1 MEQKKKALGRGLE
14 ELFSTEVL
22 DFDTFESNIMENAT
36 TNEIQDIP
44 INEIRPNPYQP
55 RKSFNEEALRELS
68 ESIKNHG
75 VFQPIIVK
83 KGIRGYDLIAG
94 ERRLRASKMAGL
106 DKIPAIVKDFSDDEM
121 REIALLE
128 NIQRENLTA
137 IELAWAYKG
146 IIDNLDIRQEDLALR
161 IGKSRSHIT
170 NTLGLLNLPEE
181 VQKMILNGELSMGHA
196 RVLSK
201 MEDESKITGLAKKI
215 INEGLSVHEIE
226 EISKDEEIKK
236 RVPITRRERNTD
248 YTNIE
253 NELKDIVNMISEK
266 LMPEE
271 DKNWLTGEPVSDS
284 KIFFVNNAGLCLLS
298 AWFLRLLSMLD
309 YLNEARK
316 DIKDT
321 KSRIRAMFLLQ
332 YLTCQEEKEYRETE
346 LVFNRLLVGLPMHI
360 PLPKRLELT
369 ADEKQIA
376 DSLLSAVKAHWSKM
390 NGTSLKGFLQSFVTR
405 TGRLE
410 EQDEKWLL
418 TVDDKTHD
426 ILLDSVPWG
435 FRQIRLPW
443 LKKYIQVK
451 WHDKQEF

>member
-1 MEQKKKALGRGLE
+1 MEQKKKALGKGLE

-201 MEDESKITGLAKKI
+201 MEDESKITDLAKKI

-226 EISKDEEIKK
+226 NISKNEEIKK
-236 RVPITRRERNTD
+236 RVPITRRNKDTD

-253 NELKDIVNMISEK
+253 NEL
-266 LMPEE
+266 
-271 DKNWLTGEPVSDS
+271 
-284 KIFFVNNAGLCLLS
+284 
-298 AWFLRLLSMLD
+298 R
-309 YLNEARK
+309 
-316 DIKDT
+316 
-321 KSRIRAMFLLQ
+321 
-332 YLTCQEEKEYRETE
+332 
-346 LVFNRLLVGLPMHI
+346 
-360 PLPKRLELT
+360 
-369 ADEKQIA
+369 
-376 DSLLSAVKAHWSKM
+376 
-390 NGTSLKGFLQSFVTR
+390 
-405 TGRLE
+405 
-410 EQDEKWLL
+410 
-418 TVDDKTHD
+418 D
-426 ILLDSVPWG
+426 ILGTRVKVEN
-435 FRQIRLPW
+435 
-443 LKKYIQVK
+443 KKINIYFENVNDLNRILEIMNIEIK
-451 WHDKQEF
+451 

>member
-1 MEQKKKALGRGLE
+1 MEQKKKALGKGLE

-36 TNEIQDIP
+36 TNEIQDISV
-44 INEIRPNPYQP
+44 NEIRPNPYQP
-55 RKSFNEEALRELS
+55 RKSFNEDALRELS

-201 MEDESKITGLAKKI
+201 MEDESKITDLAKKI
-215 INEGLSVHEIE
+215 MSEGLSVHEIE

-248 YTNIE
+248 YTNVE
-253 NELKDIVNMISEK
+253 NEL
-266 LMPEE
+266 
-271 DKNWLTGEPVSDS
+271 
-284 KIFFVNNAGLCLLS
+284 
-298 AWFLRLLSMLD
+298 R
-309 YLNEARK
+309 
-316 DIKDT
+316 
-321 KSRIRAMFLLQ
+321 
-332 YLTCQEEKEYRETE
+332 
-346 LVFNRLLVGLPMHI
+346 
-360 PLPKRLELT
+360 
-369 ADEKQIA
+369 
-376 DSLLSAVKAHWSKM
+376 
-390 NGTSLKGFLQSFVTR
+390 
-405 TGRLE
+405 
-410 EQDEKWLL
+410 
-418 TVDDKTHD
+418 D
-426 ILLDSVPWG
+426 ILGTKVKVDN
-435 FRQIRLPW
+435 
-443 LKKYIQVK
+443 KKINIYFENVNDLNRILEIMNIEIK
-451 WHDKQEF
+451 

>member
-201 MEDESKITGLAKKI
+201 MEDESKITDLAKKI

-226 EISKDEEIKK
+226 EISKNEEIKK
-236 RVPITRRERNTD
+236 RVPITRRERDTD
-248 YTNIE
+248 YINIE
-253 NELKDIVNMISEK
+253 NELKDILGTKVKVDNKKINIYFENVN
-266 LMPEE
+266 
-271 DKNWLTGEPVSDS
+271 D
-284 KIFFVNNAGLCLLS
+284 
-298 AWFLRLLSMLD
+298 
-309 YLNEARK
+309 LNRILEIMNIE
-316 DIKDT
+316 IK
-321 KSRIRAMFLLQ
+321 
-332 YLTCQEEKEYRETE
+332 
-346 LVFNRLLVGLPMHI
+346 
-360 PLPKRLELT
+360 
-369 ADEKQIA
+369 
-376 DSLLSAVKAHWSKM
+376 
-390 NGTSLKGFLQSFVTR
+390 
-405 TGRLE
+405 
-410 EQDEKWLL
+410 
-418 TVDDKTHD
+418 
-426 ILLDSVPWG
+426 
-435 FRQIRLPW
+435 
-443 LKKYIQVK
+443 
-451 WHDKQEF
+451 

>member
-1 MEQKKKALGRGLE
+1 MEQKKKALGKGLE

-68 ESIKNHG
+68 ESIKNPG

-201 MEDESKITGLAKKI
+201 MEDESKITDLAKKI
-215 INEGLSVHEIE
+215 MSEGLSVHEIE

-248 YTNIE
+248 YTNVE
-253 NELKDIVNMISEK
+253 NEL
-266 LMPEE
+266 
-271 DKNWLTGEPVSDS
+271 
-284 KIFFVNNAGLCLLS
+284 
-298 AWFLRLLSMLD
+298 R
-309 YLNEARK
+309 
-316 DIKDT
+316 
-321 KSRIRAMFLLQ
+321 
-332 YLTCQEEKEYRETE
+332 
-346 LVFNRLLVGLPMHI
+346 
-360 PLPKRLELT
+360 
-369 ADEKQIA
+369 
-376 DSLLSAVKAHWSKM
+376 
-390 NGTSLKGFLQSFVTR
+390 
-405 TGRLE
+405 
-410 EQDEKWLL
+410 
-418 TVDDKTHD
+418 D
-426 ILLDSVPWG
+426 ILGTKVKVDN
-435 FRQIRLPW
+435 
-443 LKKYIQVK
+443 KKINIYFENVNDLNRILEIMNIEIK
-451 WHDKQEF
+451 

>member
-1 MEQKKKALGRGLE
+1 MEQKKKALGKGLE

-36 TNEIQDIP
+36 TNEIQDISV
-44 INEIRPNPYQP
+44 NEIRPNPYQP

-201 MEDESKITGLAKKI
+201 MEDESKITDLAKKI
-215 INEGLSVHEIE
+215 MSEGLSVHEIE

-248 YTNIE
+248 YTNVE
-253 NELKDIVNMISEK
+253 NEL
-266 LMPEE
+266 
-271 DKNWLTGEPVSDS
+271 
-284 KIFFVNNAGLCLLS
+284 
-298 AWFLRLLSMLD
+298 R
-309 YLNEARK
+309 
-316 DIKDT
+316 
-321 KSRIRAMFLLQ
+321 
-332 YLTCQEEKEYRETE
+332 
-346 LVFNRLLVGLPMHI
+346 
-360 PLPKRLELT
+360 
-369 ADEKQIA
+369 
-376 DSLLSAVKAHWSKM
+376 
-390 NGTSLKGFLQSFVTR
+390 
-405 TGRLE
+405 
-410 EQDEKWLL
+410 
-418 TVDDKTHD
+418 D
-426 ILLDSVPWG
+426 ILGTKVKVDN
-435 FRQIRLPW
+435 
-443 LKKYIQVK
+443 KKINIYFENVNDLNRILEIMNIEIK
-451 WHDKQEF
+451 

>member
-106 DKIPAIVKDFSDDEM
+106 DKIPTIVKDFSDDEM

-253 NELKDIVNMISEK
+253 NELKDILGTKVKVDNKKINIYFENVN
-266 LMPEE
+266 
-271 DKNWLTGEPVSDS
+271 D
-284 KIFFVNNAGLCLLS
+284 
-298 AWFLRLLSMLD
+298 
-309 YLNEARK
+309 LNRILEIMNIE
-316 DIKDT
+316 IK
-321 KSRIRAMFLLQ
+321 
-332 YLTCQEEKEYRETE
+332 
-346 LVFNRLLVGLPMHI
+346 
-360 PLPKRLELT
+360 
-369 ADEKQIA
+369 
-376 DSLLSAVKAHWSKM
+376 
-390 NGTSLKGFLQSFVTR
+390 
-405 TGRLE
+405 
-410 EQDEKWLL
+410 
-418 TVDDKTHD
+418 
-426 ILLDSVPWG
+426 
-435 FRQIRLPW
+435 
-443 LKKYIQVK
+443 
-451 WHDKQEF
+451 